1 MFPTSPLPVA
11 PVAIP
16 SGIGAILVVVAL
28 GVGIGLVIA
37 SIVRRRE
44 HRART
49 IAVVADDDAKPSTT
63 RLSA

>member
-1 MFPTSPLPVA
+1 MFPTSSLPVA

-28 GVGIGLVIA
+28 GGGLGLLVA

-44 HRART
+44 HRAT
-49 IAVVADDDAKPSTT
+49 IAVAADDEAKPTT